1 MQRTNLWT
9 SPNFTKTVFW
19 GSAKRVIT
27 DGVMTIT
34 HAGGNSY
41 AATTYQT
48 LDSQLTFSI
57 EVKGSGIVQVYTS
70 DWKYVT
76 SSDYFKDLSDWTV
89 KTIAIP
95 PQPGKTFIIAFY
107 PVEDTSK
114 TMSVRYPLLEL
125 SSTYDN
131 AVGGGAS
138 RLLHRKHDATLIGA
152 AIGRVMPDDA
162 DEPDHKSESDR
173 HVTGQQ
179 VGVPDNDQENG
190 RHNILGQLL
199 GRRFGRLHKNEW
211 HHHRLKPT
219 ILLHAD
225 RHGNEPY
232 ERDVHRRVRQP
243 DSQSAQYNLLH
254 AGRIPGE
261 QDADRPAVLV
271 RRRHDAIGLTLGLGV
286 AA

>member
-95 PQPGKTFIIAFY
+95 PPAGQDLHHRVLPGRGH
-107 PVEDTSK
+107 VEDDE
-114 TMSVRYPLLEL
+114 RPL
-125 SSTYDN
+125 S
-131 AVGGGAS
+131 AVGA
-138 RLLHRKHDATLIGA
+138 L
-152 AIGRVMPDDA
+152 V
-162 DEPDHKSESDR
+162 
-173 HVTGQQ
+173 HV
-179 VGVPDNDQENG
+179 
-190 RHNILGQLL
+190 
-199 GRRFGRLHKNEW
+199 
-211 HHHRLKPT
+211 
-219 ILLHAD
+219 
-225 RHGNEPY
+225 
-232 ERDVHRRVRQP
+232 
-243 DSQSAQYNLLH
+243 
-254 AGRIPGE
+254 
-261 QDADRPAVLV
+261 
-271 RRRHDAIGLTLGLGV
+271 
-286 AA
+286 